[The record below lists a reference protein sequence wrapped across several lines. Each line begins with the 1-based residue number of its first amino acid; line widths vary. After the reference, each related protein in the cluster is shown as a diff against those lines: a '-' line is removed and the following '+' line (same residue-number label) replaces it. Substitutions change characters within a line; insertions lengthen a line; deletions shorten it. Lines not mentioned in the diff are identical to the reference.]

1 METTYPYQW
10 RDNQAYPIQ
19 PMLDELCRH
28 RAAGRKIVTTN
39 GCFDLLHAG
48 HVQFLHRARAQGD
61 LLVVALN
68 SDKSVHALKGSG
80 RPILAETDRATMLA
94 ALRAVDY
101 VVIFDD
107 LLPNL
112 TLEQIKPHV
121 HVKAADYDARQLPEA
136 EIVEQNHGRVSILPL
151 VGGYSTSQLVERIV
165 ASAKAPLDAT
175 NGEQDAH
182 DKRSQIIQQLLTG
195 SNLLR
200 QTAYRLD
207 TQILMATEKVL
218 AALRNDHKILLCGN
232 GGSAADAQHIAAE
245 FVGRFRRERR
255 ALAAIALTTDS
266 SILTSVSND
275 YGFEQIFAR
284 QIDGL
289 GQPGDVLIAISTSGT
304 SPNVLAGAQAARERQ
319 IYVIALTGSRSSP
332 LGQLADVCLQVPS
345 VITAQVQQAHMA
357 ILHTVCD
364 IVEGEFVR
372 EEA

>member
-1 METTYPYQW
+1 
-10 RDNQAYPIQ
+10 
-19 PMLDELCRH
+19 
-28 RAAGRKIVTTN
+28 
-39 GCFDLLHAG
+39 
-48 HVQFLHRARAQGD
+48 
-61 LLVVALN
+61 
-68 SDKSVHALKGSG
+68 
-80 RPILAETDRATMLA
+80 
-94 ALRAVDY
+94 
-101 VVIFDD
+101 
-107 LLPNL
+107 
-112 TLEQIKPHV
+112 
-121 HVKAADYDARQLPEA
+121 
-136 EIVEQNHGRVSILPL
+136 
-151 VGGYSTSQLVERIV
+151 
-165 ASAKAPLDAT
+165 
-175 NGEQDAH
+175 

-332 LGQLADVCLQVPS
+332 LGQIADVCLQVPS

-364 IVEGEFVR
+364 IGEGEFVR